1 MKKITIIALLLATTW
16 ASAQTTNKKTTTTK
30 KATKTTQ
37 TVVKT
42 PAKTSTSTTN
52 TTTNTATSTKTT
64 GTTDLLKTVGTA
76 VSSAGLGNSISSLSN
91 DDIVSGLKDAL
102 SHGATNASSQL
113 NAVNGF
119 YGNSLV
125 KIPFP
130 QNAQKV
136 ADQLRSLGFGSKVD
150 DFEKT
155 LNHAAETAAK
165 EAAPIFVNAITSMSF
180 TDAKNILTG
189 SNNSATKYLQNS
201 TSSALNTAFT
211 PHIKNALDNTLATQK
226 WSELAALYNK
236 IPFVTPIETDLVK
249 YTTTKALSGL
259 FTVLATEETKIRKDP
274 AARVTDI
281 MKKVFGATK

>member
-16 ASAQTTNKKTTTTK
+16 ASAQTTNKKTTTK
-30 KATKTTQ
+30 KATKTTK

-42 PAKTSTSTTN
+42 PAKTSTSSTN
-52 TTTNTATSTKTT
+52 TTNSTKTT

-76 VSSAGLGNSISSLSN
+76 VSSVGLGNSISSLSN

-155 LNHAAETAAK
+155 LNHAAESAAK

-211 PHIKNALDNTLATQK
+211 PHIKSALDNTLATQK
-226 WSELAALYNK
+226 WTELAALYNK

-249 YTTTKALSGL
+249 YTTSKALSGL
-259 FTVLATEETKIRKDP
+259 FTVLAGEETKIRKDP